1 MNDTDTLALGFLS
14 AKTAATKIE
23 AGVILAEIMK
33 LMAVMS
39 AKEIDNAKVLAEA
52 TMATQEE
59 DCDGR

>member
-1 MNDTDTLALGFLS
+1 MNDTDILAIGFLS

-39 AKEIDNAKVLAEA
+39 AKEIENAKILAEA
-52 TMATQEE
+52 TLATQEE
-59 DCDGR
+59 DSDAR

>member
-1 MNDTDTLALGFLS
+1 MTATATLARGVLS

-39 AKEIDNAKVLAEA
+39 AKEIDNAEVLAEA